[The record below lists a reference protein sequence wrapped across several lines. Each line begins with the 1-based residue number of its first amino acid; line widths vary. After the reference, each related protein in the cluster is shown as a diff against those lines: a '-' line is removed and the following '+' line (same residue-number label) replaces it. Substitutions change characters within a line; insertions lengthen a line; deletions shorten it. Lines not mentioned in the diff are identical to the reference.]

1 MWMILESLMNFKHN
15 IAKDGSLQLEFLLC
29 QLLHRTPA
37 EIRDL
42 EKNGKLTLEQKAFLE
57 AGIAWSLEQ
66 GMGQC
71 PWR

>member
-1 MWMILESLMNFKHN
+1 MSMILESSTSFKHN
-15 IAKDGSLQLEFLLC
+15 IEKDGSLQLEFLLC

-37 EIRDL
+37 EIREL
-42 EKNGKLTLEQKAFLE
+42 ERTGLLTLEQKAFLQ
-57 AGIAWSLEQ
+57 AGILWSLEQ